1 MAASPRGDGGQGPE
15 CQVPPARGAGQRRG
29 GPPTGWRGPQPSG
42 ASTRNFRRVGSC
54 VGRGDRPASPGVDTD
69 TVWFRLLPGCP
80 PRPVPRPPSPGCHP
94 ALPRG
99 RVAGA
104 WPPATATS
112 TPLSRSL
119 CLGAWPTVSEGD
131 PSEGD
136 PPPLPAGFLHL
147 PEGGVSSS
155 GVCGASPWLL
165 LEKLRHPGPTWRE
178 ADPEAGLRA
187 VQASGSS
194 RVRRPVSVSPG

>member
-1 MAASPRGDGGQGPE
+1 MPGAASTWGWAETGR
-15 CQVPPARGAGQRRG
+15 A
-29 GPPTGWRGPQPSG
+29 PTGWRGPRPSG

-69 TVWFRLLPGCP
+69 TVRFHLLPGCP
-80 PRPVPRPPSPGCHP
+80 PCPVPRPPSPGCHP

-104 WPPATATS
+104 WPPATATALPCHAAS
-112 TPLSRSL
+112 ASGPGPRSL
-119 CLGAWPTVSEGD
+119 RGHGT
-131 PSEGD
+131 
-136 PPPLPAGFLHL
+136 PPQLPAGFLHL

-155 GVCGASPWLL
+155 GVWGASPWLL
-165 LEKLRHPGPTWRE
+165 LEKLRHPRPTWRE

-194 RVRRPVSVSPG
+194 RARGPVSVSPG